1 MNKNNLI
8 ISVGRQLGSGGHDVA
23 KLLAQRFGC
32 TFYDREILNIAAKES
47 GFCEKFF
54 EQTDEQK
61 GFMKSLFHTHVPFVA
76 DNSFYNNNFSEE
88 SLFKFQSDAIRKAA
102 EEGPCVFVGRC
113 ADYILRD
120 HTALVSVF
128 ITADTNERISN
139 VAKRD
144 KCSLEAAKK
153 IITSRES
160 ERSSYYNYY
169 TGKQWGDSA
178 SYDICVNSSLL
189 GLEGTVNLLAEFIT
203 HCLAAKGI
211 DAPATKE
218 EKR

>member
-203 HCLAAKGI
+203 HYLSAKGI

>member
-144 KCSLEAAKK
+144 NCSLEAAKK
-153 IITSRES
+153 TITSRES

-169 TGKQWGDSA
+169 TGKQCGDSA

-211 DAPATKE
+211 DAPVTKE
-218 EKR
+218 GKR

>member
-76 DNSFYNNNFSEE
+76 DNSFYNNNFSTPP
-88 SLFKFQSDAIRKAA
+88 SSFRASHPLSFI
-102 EEGPCVFVGRC
+102 
-113 ADYILRD
+113 ILMAFF
-120 HTALVSVF
+120 TPSFLS
-128 ITADTNERISN
+128 T
-139 VAKRD
+139 
-144 KCSLEAAKK
+144 
-153 IITSRES
+153 
-160 ERSSYYNYY
+160 
-169 TGKQWGDSA
+169 
-178 SYDICVNSSLL
+178 
-189 GLEGTVNLLAEFIT
+189 
-203 HCLAAKGI
+203 
-211 DAPATKE
+211 
-218 EKR
+218 

>member
-144 KCSLEAAKK
+144 NCSLEAAKK
-153 IITSRES
+153 TITSRES

-189 GLEGTVNLLAEFIT
+189 GLEGTVNLLAEFIR

-211 DAPATKE
+211 DAPVTKE
-218 EKR
+218 GKR

>member
-61 GFMKSLFHTHVPFVA
+61 GFMKSLFHTHFPFVA
-76 DNSFYNNNFSEE
+76 DNSFYNNNFSE
-88 SLFKFQSDAIRKAA
+88 A

-144 KCSLEAAKK
+144 NCSLEAAKK
-153 IITSRES
+153 TITSRES

-203 HCLAAKGI
+203 RCLAAKGI
-211 DAPATKE
+211 DAPAPKE

>member
-23 KLLAQRFGC
+23 KLLAQRFRC

-144 KCSLEAAKK
+144 NCSLEAAKK
-153 IITSRES
+153 TITSRES

-203 HCLAAKGI
+203 RCLSAKGI
-211 DAPATKE
+211 DAPVTKE
-218 EKR
+218 GKR

>member
-120 HTALVSVF
+120 HTALVRVF
-128 ITADTNERISN
+128 ITADTNERICN

-144 KCSLEAAKK
+144 NCSLEEEKK
-153 IITSRES
+153 TITSRES

-203 HCLAAKGI
+203 RCLSAKGI

>member
-153 IITSRES
+153 TITSRES

-178 SYDICVNSSLL
+178 S
-189 GLEGTVNLLAEFIT
+189 
-203 HCLAAKGI
+203 
-211 DAPATKE
+211 
-218 EKR
+218 